1 MNFIESK
8 LIKKDGK
15 FFVEFGSEDTK
26 TTRGK
31 KYQIPLPEN
40 KNVKGVLEE
49 YVDKELIM
57 GIRPEDV
64 HDEPRLLE
72 EFSDCKVQ
80 AEVEVTELMGA
91 ETFLF
96 VNVEGHSFT
105 ARVEPTTTARPGD
118 TIEIALENTKIHLFD
133 KGDRTHHLQL
143 SITTRESPGGPMV
156 AGGFLMFTG
165 FSTNRQPPH
174 TSWRYTE
181 SILNKEDLSWAF
193 SASRSYTRG
202 YSPCACWP
210 SPAYALLDV
219 FVIPHPLS
227 AVSPDASQKETGET
241 AASPSGIGRNIRGE
255 PYSRCGD
262 NRGLLYR
269 RGGIHHHADP
279 AGGKHHRVSGGYPA
293 AKRRQPEDRAGP

>member
-80 AEVEVTELMGA
+80 AEVEVTELMGRRDLPVRERGRPQLHRPRRA
-91 ETFLF
+91 YH
-96 VNVEGHSFT
+96 HS
-105 ARVEPTTTARPGD
+105 P
-118 TIEIALENTKIHLFD
+118 
-133 KGDRTHHLQL
+133 
-143 SITTRESPGGPMV
+143 
-156 AGGFLMFTG
+156 
-165 FSTNRQPPH
+165 
-174 TSWRYTE
+174 SWRY
-181 SILNKEDLSWAF
+181 
-193 SASRSYTRG
+193 
-202 YSPCACWP
+202 
-210 SPAYALLDV
+210 
-219 FVIPHPLS
+219 H
-227 AVSPDASQKETGET
+227 
-241 AASPSGIGRNIRGE
+241 
-255 PYSRCGD
+255 
-262 NRGLLYR
+262 
-269 RGGIHHHADP
+269 
-279 AGGKHHRVSGGYPA
+279 
-293 AKRRQPEDRAGP
+293 